1 MGCPGGGCPK
11 PPATPGL
18 LSGAGRV
25 EVKEGV
31 AGRCSGGTWAGQS
44 QIQASAR
51 PVLTACCH
59 PRECAAPEMGGWE
72 PQSVAGGHLGGRRAR
87 AIQRRARF
95 PCVHVRAGTRPLN
108 KPKH

>member
-59 PRECAAPEMGGWE
+59 PRECAAPEMEGGSHRVW
-72 PQSVAGGHLGGRRAR
+72 PGRTLVGGGPAFLAFTSGRG
-87 AIQRRARF
+87 
-95 PCVHVRAGTRPLN
+95 PGP
-108 KPKH
+108 